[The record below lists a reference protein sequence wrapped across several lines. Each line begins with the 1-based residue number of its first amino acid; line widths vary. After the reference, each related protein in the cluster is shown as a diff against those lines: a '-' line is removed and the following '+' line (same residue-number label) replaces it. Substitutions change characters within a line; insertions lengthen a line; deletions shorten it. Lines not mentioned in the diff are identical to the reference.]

1 MMKKIILVCSMMLL
15 LLGLQSEN
23 VNGNIITVKDKE
35 KLHEEASSGRLQRYV
50 SIKLSREAVDN
61 NLVDSALNEI
71 VEKMIPDNRRAKNR
85 RQRRRTTTTAGGDIN
100 EAEEEYFSPNIL
112 ESGEWT
118 RVFRPSKKFEEKHKE
133 AGLDLFYQIAI
144 TETSSDDN
152 TFSAQDI
159 GTAVEAALL
168 NLDGQEI
175 EGIDL
180 AEPVPQVQLLY
191 HSNDYY
197 RDDQPHYDAINLDDA
212 QDITGGSSEIKIA
225 VVDTGLDLDHEDLQN
240 NIWINSGESSCN
252 DGIDNDGN
260 GFIDDCYGYNFGD
273 DNTEMLGDGSHGT
286 HCSGTIA
293 ADTDNG
299 VGVAGVAGGKDGGS
313 GVQLMT
319 LVMFGNTYTDSGAEP
334 IVYAADHGAHVI
346 SNSWGYTSSNVY
358 SSTVLYAIEY
368 ATNQGSLITFA
379 AGNDGTDEPWYPAY
393 FDDAVAVAAVDN
405 DGTKASFSCYGDWVD
420 ISGPGVRVL
429 STVQSN
435 SYSYYWGTSMA
446 TPHVS
451 GVLALG
457 FSANPSLTRE
467 IALDCLYSTATDIE
481 SVNPNYQGELGAG
494 LVNAKAFVDC
504 AVAATPAPTTSNL
517 YVDPSCDFEGD
528 HLCDGWETGVDGKTF
543 FSTDTSTPSSG
554 TGPSS
559 SDGFFVYTEASYTFN
574 TDFDLVSPFIMTLG
588 HDFTV
593 TFDYHMYGSSMGTL
607 SFQYSTD
614 AGSSSWTEL
623 WSLSGD
629 QGDSWI
635 TQTVDIPSTANKIRF
650 WATTGTSYRSDIC
663 IDNIVFNGLPDA
675 NDAPAPTSKP
685 TLKPTPEPTL
695 KPTSKSTPA
704 PTSKP
709 TSTPTPRPT
718 PKPTLSPTISPC
730 SGDDCYAMIVD
741 GHPSKDHESACG
753 GPTISPCSGDDCYA
767 MIVDGHPSKDHE
779 SACGGDRNLDDS
791 VSALKTEAVAGTR
804 CCGSSTNEDTSIC
817 SSKCEKVDYETALTA
832 CQARGLRLCT
842 QTEILVDGRARKTGC
857 SYDSMYVWT
866 STIGSAAAALDTA
879 FSFGDCITVVRGKY
893 DDNHDN
899 NSMSKLSTGLAGIR
913 CCGSSP
919 DEDISVCSWK
929 HEEVDFHTALSTCES
944 RSLRLCTS
952 DEIFLDDRAVGT
964 GCGYDSI
971 YIWTSTP
978 AQC

>member
-420 ISGPGVRVL
+420 ISG
-429 STVQSN
+429 
-435 SYSYYWGTSMA
+435 
-446 TPHVS
+446 
-451 GVLALG
+451 
-457 FSANPSLTRE
+457 
-467 IALDCLYSTATDIE
+467 
-481 SVNPNYQGELGAG
+481 
-494 LVNAKAFVDC
+494 K
-504 AVAATPAPTTSNL
+504 
-517 YVDPSCDFEGD
+517 
-528 HLCDGWETGVDGKTF
+528 
-543 FSTDTSTPSSG
+543 
-554 TGPSS
+554 
-559 SDGFFVYTEASYTFN
+559 
-574 TDFDLVSPFIMTLG
+574 
-588 HDFTV
+588 
-593 TFDYHMYGSSMGTL
+593 
-607 SFQYSTD
+607 
-614 AGSSSWTEL
+614 
-623 WSLSGD
+623 
-629 QGDSWI
+629 
-635 TQTVDIPSTANKIRF
+635 
-650 WATTGTSYRSDIC
+650 
-663 IDNIVFNGLPDA
+663 
-675 NDAPAPTSKP
+675 
-685 TLKPTPEPTL
+685 
-695 KPTSKSTPA
+695 
-704 PTSKP
+704 
-709 TSTPTPRPT
+709 
-718 PKPTLSPTISPC
+718 
-730 SGDDCYAMIVD
+730 
-741 GHPSKDHESACG
+741 
-753 GPTISPCSGDDCYA
+753 
-767 MIVDGHPSKDHE
+767 
-779 SACGGDRNLDDS
+779 
-791 VSALKTEAVAGTR
+791 
-804 CCGSSTNEDTSIC
+804 
-817 SSKCEKVDYETALTA
+817 
-832 CQARGLRLCT
+832 
-842 QTEILVDGRARKTGC
+842 
-857 SYDSMYVWT
+857 
-866 STIGSAAAALDTA
+866 
-879 FSFGDCITVVRGKY
+879 
-893 DDNHDN
+893 
-899 NSMSKLSTGLAGIR
+899 
-913 CCGSSP
+913 
-919 DEDISVCSWK
+919 
-929 HEEVDFHTALSTCES
+929 
-944 RSLRLCTS
+944 
-952 DEIFLDDRAVGT
+952 
-964 GCGYDSI
+964 
-971 YIWTSTP
+971 
-978 AQC
+978 